1 MELDDLKEIW
11 KHSSTKDTAWST
23 TQLHEVLQGKSKSIL
38 SRIKRSMQI
47 EIAIGCV
54 AFAVLFLQIFM
65 LKIGPTWW
73 LMISILV
80 FSSTAAIYFYLKMRL
95 VTTFDFATNNLKNNL
110 TDLIT
115 KLETFLKIYKLG
127 NQWGLIFFYLLGLLA
142 TYLELGTDRALDY
155 VGSWQGQLFLV
166 LFTACVIGPVFI
178 VERVLRKLYGKHI
191 DRLKL
196 VLAEFDKS
204 VEE

>member
-11 KHSSTKDTAWST
+11 KHPSAKDTAWST

-47 EIAIGCV
+47 EITIGCI
-54 AFAVLFLQIFM
+54 AFAVLISQIFM
-65 LKIGPTWW
+65 LKVGPTWW

-80 FSSTAAIYFYLKMRL
+80 FSSTVAIYFYLKMRL

-110 TDLIT
+110 TDLIA

-127 NQWGLIFFYLLGLLA
+127 NQWGLVFFYLLGLLA
-142 TYLELGTDRALDY
+142 TYLELGTDRALNY
-155 VGSWQGQLFLV
+155 VSSWQGQLSLI
-166 LFTACVIGPVFI
+166 LFTVCVIGPVFF
-178 VERVLRKLYGKHI
+178 VDRVLRKLYGKHI

-204 VEE
+204 EEE

>member
-11 KHSSTKDTAWST
+11 KHSSTKDTEWST

-47 EIAIGCV
+47 EITIGCV
-54 AFAVLFLQIFM
+54 AFAVLISQIFV
-65 LKIGPTWW
+65 LKVGPTWW

-80 FSSTAAIYFYLKMRL
+80 FSSTVAIYFYLKMRL

-142 TYLELGTDRALDY
+142 TYLELGTDRGLNY
-155 VGSWQGQLFLV
+155 VSSWQGQLFLI
-166 LFTACVIGPVFI
+166 LFTVCVISPVFF
-178 VERVLRKLYGKHI
+178 VDRVLRKLYGKHI

-196 VLAEFDKS
+196 VLAEFEKS
-204 VEE
+204 AEE